1 MKKLLL
7 LLLLLPLLNAC
18 SSGNDVPEG
27 PLVALQL
34 QNGYLGACGAELL
47 NMHVT
52 ITVDKYSNTAYEG
65 ISYQTEF
72 DTNNT
77 QLTFYDIPI
86 PTDGYFQVQITLQS
100 NDCTSCCT
108 GGCTTSSGSMGGQPL
123 FEASSTTYQSSS
135 SNGMFI
141 DLLPH
146 LQACN

>member
-18 SSGNDVPEG
+18 NSGNDVPEG

-47 NMHVT
+47 NMHVH

-65 ISYQTEF
+65 VFFEQDF

-77 QLTFYDIPI
+77 TLMFYEISI

-123 FEASSTTYQSSS
+123 FEATTAQTLSAGA
-135 SNGMFI
+135 NGTVFQ
-141 DLLPH
+141 LTPH
-146 LQACN
+146 LQACY